1 MKYFLRILML
11 VLLCAGITL
20 AGRDRRQEKLADE
33 RNFSVGG
40 TYSATPSILSTTG
53 WATFDIESATSRYKG
68 IEILPGG
75 VIWIFGNNDAST
87 ASTFYGYRSV
97 DNGKTWKKFTVPSAP
112 AASGVTNIAAK
123 DSNIAVVGL
132 NNGYLFRTT
141 NGGAK
146 WDSVFAYADVNV
158 AWMDAVN
165 CVGTTRDTMI
175 AVGDADNSG
184 LFVGR
189 STNAGATWTR
199 LTNLPTTD
207 SITAAVFYAG
217 YYTYGQCTDVYQRT
231 FWSSWYY
238 GSGVDPRMLVSTDA
252 GGSWAVYK
260 NVLPGG
266 NAYDTYLR
274 SINFK
279 DQNVGYGV
287 IKGLSSSSTN
297 WMVKTTDGG
306 KTWSDT
312 ISVEKG
318 IAHNDALPTHVKPI
332 RGTNNVFAGGY
343 GINGSKAWWSTDNGA
358 TWTNLNIPLGPTTNA
373 WVLNSAFTDAQN
385 GYAVGGQINLKLTPS
400 TGVGGQENGQPV
412 AYTLQ
417 QNYPNP
423 FNPTTTIGYSV
434 AKATDVQ
441 LKVYDLLGREVAT
454 LVEGQHSPGSYSV
467 TFDASRLS
475 SGVYFYTMRAGD
487 FVSAKS
493 LVLMK

>member
-1 MKYFLRILML
+1 ML
-11 VLLCAGITL
+11 LLLCAGIAF
-20 AGRDRRQEKLADE
+20 AGTDKRQDKRADE
-33 RNFSVGG
+33 HDFSVAG
-40 TYSATPSILSTTG
+40 SFASTPSILGTTG

-75 VIWIFGNNDAST
+75 VIWIFGNDNAST
-87 ASTFYGYRSV
+87 ASAFYGYRSV
-97 DNGKTWKKFTVPSAP
+97 DNGTTWKKFTVPAQP
-112 AASGVTNIAAK
+112 AANGVTNIAAK

-132 NNGYLFRTT
+132 NNGYLLRTT
-141 NGGAK
+141 NGGTK
-146 WDSVFAYADVNV
+146 WDSVAAYADVNV

-175 AVGDADNSG
+175 AFGDADNSG
-184 LFVGR
+184 IYVGR

-199 LTNLPTTD
+199 LTNLPATD
-207 SITAAVFYAG
+207 SLTEATFYAG
-217 YYTYGQCTDVYQRT
+217 YYTYGQCTDTYQRT
-231 FWSSWYY
+231 IWISMYY
-238 GSGVDPRMLVSTDA
+238 GAGVDPRMLVSTDA
-252 GGSWAVYK
+252 GGTWAVYK

-287 IKGLSSSSTN
+287 IKGFSASSTS

-318 IAHNDALPTHVKPI
+318 VVHTDATPLTVKPI
-332 RGTNNVFAGGY
+332 RGTNNVFAAGY
-343 GINGSKAWWSTDNGA
+343 GALGAKAWWSTDNGA
-358 TWTNLNIPLGPTTNA
+358 TWTNLNVPLGPTVNA
-373 WVLNSAFTDAQN
+373 TLYNSGFKDAQN
-385 GYAVGGQINLKLTPS
+385 GFAIGREVNLKLTPS
-400 TGVGGQENGQPV
+400 TGVGGQENGQPF

-434 AKATDVQ
+434 AKAADVQ
-441 LKVYDLLGREVAT
+441 LKVYDLLGRDVAT
-454 LVEGQHSPGSYSV
+454 LVQGQHNPGSYSV

-487 FVSAKS
+487 FVSSKS